1 MPDSPVT
8 YAAVRAYLKLD
19 EGRDVEDVVAAV
31 DAVNDLLVAWKG
43 HTFPFRYIQAGVML
57 AARLYRRRNSPAGVE
72 SMGEMGPVYVQRNDP
87 DIAMLLEIGS
97 YRKPMVG

>member
-8 YAAVRAYLKLD
+8 YTAVRDYLKLSPGVD
-19 EGRDVEDVVAAV
+19 VQLVEDAV
-31 DAVNDLLVAWKG
+31 DAVNDLLLAWKG
-43 HTFPFRYIQAGVML
+43 TEFPYRHVYAGVML
-57 AARLYRRRNSPAGVE
+57 AARIYRRRNSSSGVE
-72 SMGEMGPVYVQRNDP
+72 SMGDLGPVYIQRNDP